1 MYTGIEIKDD
11 IIQSIIKK
19 IKDEVGPFK
28 AQERFKELRTVGKA
42 RQKENREI
50 IRAKID
56 EFVSLDG
63 VIDAESLMKEWFPEI
78 KADIF
83 LSHSSKDESDVH
95 LIVGY
100 FKEELGLKVFV
111 DSLVWGYSGKLLKD
125 LNNKYAK
132 NYSGNYDYDPAMWLS
147 SNVNLMLNT
156 ALNKMIDKT
165 ECLLFFSTPNSVSSS
180 EGDKDNGSMSN
191 SPWIYS
197 ELSMADTMRKN
208 VPKRHIKKV
217 AMESVGVGEALE
229 FEDKA
234 EVKFVYSLPN
244 TLIKLEEGKL
254 KDWLNYSASGLDRL
268 DNLYDILGIIKRK
281 EIKSETMNMMFYG

>member
-1 MYTGIEIKDD
+1 MYTGIEIKDN

-28 AQERFKELRTVGKA
+28 TEERVKELRTVGEEK
-42 RQKENREI
+42 QKENRGI

-56 EFVSLDG
+56 EFVSVDG
-63 VIDAESLMKEWFPEI
+63 VIDAEYLMKEWFPEI

-83 LSHSSKDESDVH
+83 LSHSSRDESDVH

-100 FKEELGLKVFV
+100 FKEELDLEVFV

-125 LNNKYAK
+125 LNNEYAK

-165 ECLLFFSTPNSVSSS
+165 ECLLFFNTPNSVSSS

-197 ELSMADTMRKN
+197 ELSMVDTMRKKI
-208 VPKRHIKKV
+208 PERHIKKA
-217 AMESVGVGEALE
+217 AMESVGVDEAIE
-229 FEDKA
+229 FENKA
-234 EVKFVYSLPN
+234 EVKFIYSLPN

-254 KDWLNYSASGLDRL
+254 KDWLNYTIKGLGRL

-281 EIKSETMNMMFYG
+281 ETKSETMNMMFYG